1 MVNNQ
6 PASAR
11 DVGSIP
17 WTKDSLEKELEALS
31 SILAWEIP
39 WTEEPGR
46 IQSMGSKKIQTQLSD
61 QRTTQLPHK
70 VTTTV
75 GLEEKKQRDLDA
87 KTQREATEL
96 CVLGCMCV

>member
-1 MVNNQ
+1 ME
-6 PASAR
+6 
-11 DVGSIP
+11 
-17 WTKDSLEKELEALS
+17 THS
-31 SILAWEIP
+31 SVLAGKIP

-46 IQSMGSKKIQTQLSD
+46 IQSTGSKKIQTQLSD